1 VLGWAQAMPKFA
13 NDLVKKTLSMMTINL
28 FAGMLL
34 TLLKGG
40 FSKYFDVS
48 GATGSMFV
56 YDLGPVQGHVQQCLD
71 KQLKEHQNS
80 NHVGGKHHSHS
91 DGEPTRSLGPFA
103 QDYRKLAIDCI
114 KVLRVEMQLETMFHM
129 QEMTNTEYLDDQNA
143 DEPDDF
149 IISLTSQIT
158 RRDEEMAPVISNSK
172 RNYIFGGICG
182 VANASVKALADMKSI
197 NLFWGRSPKRRIT

>member
-1 VLGWAQAMPKFA
+1 MIRFSLLDVLQVLGWAQAMPKFA

-34 TLLKGG
+34 TLLKG
-40 FSKYFDVS
+40 
-48 GATGSMFV
+48 
-56 YDLGPVQGHVQQCLD
+56 LD